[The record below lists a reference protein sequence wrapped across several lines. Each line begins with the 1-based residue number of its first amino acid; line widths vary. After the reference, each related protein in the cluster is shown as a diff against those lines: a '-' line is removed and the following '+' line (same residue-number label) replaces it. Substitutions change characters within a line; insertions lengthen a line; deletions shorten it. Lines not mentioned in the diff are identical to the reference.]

1 VTMGESKPKDEAQP
15 FCLMASFWG
24 GLMDF
29 QAFFAR
35 CQSEPSVSDFESY
48 LAYRIF
54 EKRSPKPTD
63 RDAMTLEMYSFI
75 RDQAFERR
83 DERAARFLYDIAG
96 ASAWK
101 EGEWEGALR

>member
-1 VTMGESKPKDEAQP
+1 
-15 FCLMASFWG
+15 
-24 GLMDF
+24 MDF

-54 EKRSPKPTD
+54 EKRSPKPTN